1 MIISEIGVKNF
12 KSFGNSRQSVKLSED
27 KGQLILL
34 VGNNGNGKSSLISS
48 FDYALY
54 GKCKGNKKKW
64 STLSTLPNRINVS
77 DMLVD
82 IKFISK
88 GTNVEIKRGMSPS
101 ILELWE
107 NGIHN
112 ERAGKSN
119 LDSKIED
126 YVDMDIETFKSF
138 ISMSIDSFKNFISL
152 STEEKQL
159 LIDKLFNLEIIN
171 TLNSILKEL
180 TKSNKNKII
189 SFESEIKTLE
199 ESIKSI
205 QLSIEK
211 SLEREKEDNQS
222 EINKI
227 KLDIESRK
235 EEYSILK
242 DKIQKIKE
250 KELELSN
257 ELDVEKKQ
265 FIIIQSDI
273 RSSQKDIDLYDS
285 GKCPTCATSFYTDH
299 YESLKNTL
307 VDKKSKMVLL
317 KNEIELN
324 INRIKERQV
333 KLESI
338 SEKANKSFNEITFF
352 LKNCKKQIEQL
363 EIKNNT
369 SIISSSNFEFLN
381 TISDLEE
388 KRGISINNIS
398 ISKEKEMYYKDLS
411 KIFGEDGVKKII
423 ISNIIKPI
431 NHFLSQN
438 IKKIGLNFTVELDE
452 TFTAEI
458 KHLGNI
464 IDPESLSTGEHK
476 LTNICILISYL
487 MLVRTKKSIN
497 VLFLDEVFSSVD
509 LENIQKILE
518 LLKSFAN
525 EYNINIFVV
534 HHAVLNNEMFDKILN
549 INKEVFSYIE
559 EYKSN
564 E

>member
-119 LDSKIED
+119 LDSKIEE

-205 QLSIEK
+205 QYSIEK

-227 KLDIESRK
+227 KLDIESKK
-235 EEYSILK
+235 EEYSLLK
-242 DKIQKIKE
+242 EKIQKIKE
-250 KELELSN
+250 KELELST
-257 ELDVEKKQ
+257 ELDIEKKQ
-265 FIIIQSDI
+265 FITIQSDI
-273 RSSQKDIDLYDS
+273 RSAQKDIDLYDS
-285 GKCPTCATSFYTDH
+285 GKCPTCATSFFTDH

-307 VDKKSKMVLL
+307 VDKKDKMSLL
-317 KNEIELN
+317 KNEIEIN

-333 KLESI
+333 KLEII

-369 SIISSSNFEFLN
+369 SNVSNSNAEFLN

-388 KRGISINNIS
+388 KKGKSINNIS
-398 ISKEKEMYYKDLS
+398 LSKEKEMYYKDLN

-458 KHLGNI
+458 KHLGNT

-509 LENIQKILE
+509 LENIQRILE

-559 EYKSN
+559 EYKPN